1 MNETIITAGAWNPIP
16 WTATTNP
23 SVAARLYPGAVDA
36 TPITRLDTQPSA
48 PVFRPFSPAPAPSG
62 SPGSRDRRALQILS
76 FPHPAVTPVEVS
88 TGHAGPD

>member
-1 MNETIITAGAWNPIP
+1 MKETIITAGAWNPIP

-48 PVFRPFSPAPAPSG
+48 PVFRPFSTRPRPLWVACRN
-62 SPGSRDRRALQILS
+62 RDRRALQILS
-76 FPHPAVTPVEVS
+76 FPQDQP
-88 TGHAGPD
+88 